1 MLVNAGTRKR
11 VPAGRMLV
19 QESDPGGQLFVITQ
33 GEFRAFSCN
42 EAGREITFGTAGP
55 GEVIGEM
62 ALDGGPRSADV
73 VALVQS
79 EVVVVERET
88 LRELMRENPDFGFNL
103 IERIIRRA
111 RIAMTS
117 TRNMALLDAYGRL
130 TQALETIAAAGA
142 RRHARNRP
150 DLASRARGARRLLA
164 RNGEPADERSR
175 QGRLR
180 RDQPPSHR
188 AQEKLSDALVIASAS
203 RTNCDAACASS
214 RRLPCARVN
223 RRPSG
228 NPSTSSAN
236 R

>member
-1 MLVNAGTRKR
+1 MDDIAAKDPYWNKLIDAGTRKR

-19 QESDPGGQLFVITQ
+19 QEGDPGGQLFLITQ

-79 EVVVVERET
+79 EVVVVERDM
-88 LRELMRENPDFGFNL
+88 LRELMRENPDFAFDV
-103 IERIIRRA
+103 IERVIRRA

-130 TQALETIAAAGA
+130 TQALEAIAQPPG
-142 RRHARNRP
+142 P
-150 DLASRARGARRLLA
+150 DGTRETAPISQAELASRVGCSREMVSRLMNDLA
-164 RNGEPADERSR
+164 KGGYVE
-175 QGRLR
+175 
-180 RDQPPSHR
+180 
-188 AQEKLSDALVIASAS
+188 
-203 RTNCDAACASS
+203 TS
-214 RRLPCARVN
+214 RRRIVLRKKFPTRW
-223 RRPSG
+223 
-228 NPSTSSAN
+228 
-236 R
+236 